1 MPCCW
6 EYLWISL
13 SSPLDFQ
20 ISSLVLLSIMHRNV
34 LKKEKKNRSACWFVN
49 IKHHAVING
58 MYTES
63 CQQKFAFVPG
73 DPVYMLHYGNY
84 FHVCI

>member
-1 MPCCW
+1 MPCCL

-13 SSPLDFQ
+13 NGPLDFQ
-20 ISSLVLLSIMHRNV
+20 ISSLVLLSIMH
-34 LKKEKKNRSACWFVN
+34 KKCSEKKNRSACWFVN

-63 CQQKFAFVPG
+63 YQQKFAFVHG
-73 DPVYMLHYGNY
+73 DPVYMLNYGNY